1 MSSDSLP
8 IIVLVGLDTKIF
20 ELINSFIGKNY
31 LLFPVDQI
39 DSLDLIGFPQNVI
52 LFMVD
57 TDNPRIKRNLI
68 IQKIKMSEFF
78 ENIPI
83 IGLSLKQHY
92 AEMAKDDKWKFN
104 DILLMPC
111 NTEDLLTRIDIWI
124 KTYVSICD
132 DEPKSHSF
140 SLESSTN

>member
-1 MSSDSLP
+1 MNSECKP
-8 IIVLVGLDTKIF
+8 IIVLVGLDTKTFQVID
-20 ELINSFIGKNY
+20 IYIGKRY
-31 LLFPVDQI
+31 FLYPVDQI

-68 IQKIKMSEFF
+68 IQKIKETELF

-92 AEMAKDDKWKFN
+92 AEMTKDDKWNFN

-111 NTEDLLTRIDIWI
+111 GTEDLLTRIDIWI
-124 KTYVSICD
+124 KTYETLCD
-132 DEPKSHSF
+132 DDTEMKSF
-140 SLESSTN
+140 SVESSQ